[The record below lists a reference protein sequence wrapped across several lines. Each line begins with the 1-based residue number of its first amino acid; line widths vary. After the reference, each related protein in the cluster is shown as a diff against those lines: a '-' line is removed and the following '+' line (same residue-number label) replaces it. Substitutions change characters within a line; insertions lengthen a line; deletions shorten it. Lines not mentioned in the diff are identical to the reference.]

1 MGLRGVSSLREM
13 EGLGFGRARVL
24 VAVKWIVSLLVGVAQ
39 VIARQCLRFRAFVC
53 LLRLCMCP
61 ELGSID
67 ECFYSIAFCRV
78 LVAGSVDFEL
88 HYLFWSKGGV
98 RDRLPGSQQVFAV
111 GITQAFGE

>member
-1 MGLRGVSSLREM
+1 MGLRGGSSRRGM
-13 EGLGFGRARVL
+13 EGVGFNRGRGL

-53 LLRLCMCP
+53 LLRLCMCR

-88 HYLFWSKGGV
+88 HDFFGSKGGV
-98 RDRLPGSQQVFAV
+98 RDRLPG
-111 GITQAFGE
+111 